1 MLTSIPPEIYQNIF
15 KDLDTDSLYS
25 VILVNRIWCSNA
37 ISILWQ
43 NPLELLYQND
53 DSEYFETDVKSV
65 IKTYISC
72 LPKESKL
79 MLSFTDLCIDLL
91 TSSSSIPTFNYP
103 SFLHTLNYVLLSDS
117 VNRIIK
123 DNANVMMVL
132 ILLCKLFFDQGF
144 NIRSLEF
151 STHMVKDYIG
161 SHLKTIYMN
170 LREIPGADTFL
181 SRIQR
186 LCWRDDAPLHC
197 LSSIAEIAKEIR
209 VLDILLESE
218 YENESGSN
226 ELFTLINAQI
236 NLQQIK
242 IISLKKTTKAISALR
257 SKSNTLRKIFIK
269 GVASF
274 SLDFF
279 YECSNLEE
287 LSLLYN
293 ESHLLT
299 NPQISRQL
307 RTEIQSYIQAGVL
320 DRTQMVPSV
329 QMVTAI
335 RNSMANI
342 RGTTIQV
349 RSNEK
354 QQLNHSS
361 EMNTSLNPNY
371 LNLSKLTVFQVNLDS
386 FQTTE
391 QVIDIIQCNK
401 GGLRELRIQKTAPIS
416 VEHLKKLFLM
426 VINHCPNLIHI
437 TLCIPNI
444 AISEIPNLFK
454 KCLLLE
460 EIYLKAVKTMDI
472 SETLDE
478 MSLDVP
484 INLKSLSLGLY
495 SWKYSFESIKGFLN
509 GCELR
514 VNKKPIRF
522 LYSDNLIKDVIDV
535 LELYESKGILELVEK
550 RLWCA

>member
-1 MLTSIPPEIYQNIF
+1 MSTSIPPEIFQNIF

-43 NPLELLYQND
+43 NPLEILYQND
-53 DSEYFETDVKSV
+53 DSEYFETNVKSV

-79 MLSFTDLCIDLL
+79 MLSFTDLCVDLL
-91 TSSSSIPTFNYP
+91 SASSIPTFNYP

-117 VNRIIK
+117 VNRIVK

-132 ILLCKLFFDQGF
+132 ILLCKLFFDQG
-144 NIRSLEF
+144 IHIKSLEL
-151 STHMVKDYIG
+151 STHMINNYMG

-170 LREIPGADTFL
+170 LREIPGADPFL

-186 LCWRDDAPLHC
+186 L
-197 LSSIAEIAKEIR
+197 SEIAKEIR
-209 VLDILLESE
+209 TLDILLESG
-218 YENESGSN
+218 YENECGSN
-226 ELFTLINAQI
+226 ELFTLINAQV
-236 NLQQIK
+236 NLQQIT
-242 IISLKKTTKAISALR
+242 IISLKKTIKAISALR

-269 GVASF
+269 GIVSF

-307 RTEIQSYIQAGVL
+307 RSELQGYIQAGIL
-320 DRTQMVPSV
+320 DRTQMLPSV
-329 QMVTAI
+329 QMVSAI
-335 RNSMANI
+335 RRTVAS
-342 RGTTIQV
+342 IQETMV
-349 RSNEK
+349 PRVQARTNEK
-354 QQLNHSS
+354 SQSLHSS
-361 EMNTSLNPNY
+361 EMNTPSPPLCSNY
-371 LNLSKLTVFQVNLDS
+371 SNLSKLTVFEINLDS

-401 GGLRELRIQKTAPIS
+401 GGLRELRIRNTASIS
-416 VEHLKKLFLM
+416 VEHLKQLFLI
-426 VINHCPNLIHI
+426 VINHCPNLIHVM
-437 TLCIPNI
+437 LCIPNI

-454 KCLLLE
+454 RCSLLE
-460 EIYLKAVKTMDI
+460 EVYLRAVKTTDI

-478 MSLDVP
+478 MRLDVP
-484 INLKSLSLGLY
+484 IHLKSLSLGLY
-495 SWKYSFESIKGFLN
+495 SWKYSFEAIKGFLN
-509 GCELR
+509 ECELR
-514 VNKKPIRF
+514 VNRKPIRF
-522 LYSDNLIKDVIDV
+522 LYSNNLTKDVIDV
-535 LELYESKGILELVEK
+535 LKLYELKGTLELVEK
-550 RLWCA
+550 RLWSST

>member
-1 MLTSIPPEIYQNIF
+1 MLTSIPAEIYQNIF

-25 VILVNRIWCSNA
+25 AILVNRIWCSNA

-43 NPLELLYQND
+43 NPFEILYQND
-53 DSEYFETDVKSV
+53 DSEYFETDVKSI

-79 MLSFTDLCIDLL
+79 MLSFPDLCIDLL
-91 TSSSSIPTFNYP
+91 TSSIPTFNYP

-117 VNRIIK
+117 VNRTIK

-144 NIRSLEF
+144 HIRSLEF
-151 STHMVKDYIG
+151 STHMIKDY
-161 SHLKTIYMN
+161 M
-170 LREIPGADTFL
+170 
-181 SRIQR
+181 
-186 LCWRDDAPLHC
+186 DDAPLYC

-218 YENESGSN
+218 NENESGSN
-226 ELFTLINAQI
+226 ELFTLINAQD
-236 NLQQIK
+236 NLQQITM
-242 IISLKKTTKAISALR
+242 ISLRKTTKAISALR

-269 GVASF
+269 GITSF

-279 YECSNLEE
+279 NECSNLEE

-299 NPQISRQL
+299 NPQIARQL
-307 RTEIQSYIQAGVL
+307 RTEIQGYIQAGTL

-329 QMVTAI
+329 QMVSAI
-335 RNSMANI
+335 RRTVANI
-342 RGTTIQV
+342 QGTTIPRIQAIT
-349 RSNEK
+349 NEK
-354 QQLNHSS
+354 QQLQHSS
-361 EMNTSLNPNY
+361 EVNIQPFNPNY
-371 LNLSKLTVFQVNLDS
+371 SNLSKLTVFQINLDS

-401 GGLRELRIQKTAPIS
+401 GGLRELRVQKTAPIS
-416 VEHLKKLFLM
+416 VEHLKQLFLM

-454 KCLLLE
+454 KCLSLE
-460 EIYLKAVKTMDI
+460 EVYLRAVKAMDI

-478 MSLDVP
+478 MGFDVP

-495 SWKYSFESIKGFLN
+495 SWKYSLEAIKGFLN

-522 LYSDNLIKDVIDV
+522 LYSNNLTKDVIGV
-535 LELYESKGILELVEK
+535 LEMYESKGILELVEK
-550 RLWCA
+550 KLWYA

>member
-1 MLTSIPPEIYQNIF
+1 MSTSIPPEIFQNIF

-43 NPLELLYQND
+43 NPLEILYQND
-53 DSEYFETDVKSV
+53 DSEYFETNVKSV

-91 TSSSSIPTFNYP
+91 TSSIPTFNYP
-103 SFLHTLNYVLLSDS
+103 SFLLTLNYVLLSDS
-117 VNRIIK
+117 VYRIVI

-132 ILLCKLFFDQGF
+132 ILLCKLFFDKGF
-144 NIRSLEF
+144 HIKSFEL
-151 STHMVKDYIG
+151 STHMINNYMG
-161 SHLKTIYMN
+161 SHFKTIYMN
-170 LREIPGADTFL
+170 LREIPGADNFL

-186 LCWRDDAPLHC
+186 LCWRDDAPLC

-209 VLDILLESE
+209 VLDILLESG
-218 YENESGSN
+218 YENEHSSN
-226 ELFTLINAQI
+226 ELFTLINAQV
-236 NLQQIK
+236 NLQQIT
-242 IISLKKTTKAISALR
+242 ITSLKKTIKAISALR

-269 GVASF
+269 GIVSF

-307 RTEIQSYIQAGVL
+307 RSEIQGYIQTGIM
-320 DRTQMVPSV
+320 DRTQMLPSA
-329 QMVTAI
+329 QMVSAI
-335 RNSMANI
+335 RRTVTS
-342 RGTTIQV
+342 IQETMV
-349 RSNEK
+349 PRIQAKTES
-354 QQLNHSS
+354 LYSS
-361 EMNTSLNPNY
+361 KMNTTTSFGSNY
-371 LNLSKLTVFQVNLDS
+371 SNLSKLTVFEINLDS

-401 GGLRELRIQKTAPIS
+401 GGLRELRVQKTAPIS
-416 VEHLKKLFLM
+416 VDHLKQLFLM
-426 VINHCPNLIHI
+426 VINHCPNLIHV

-444 AISEIPNLFK
+444 AISEISNLFK
-454 KCLLLE
+454 RCLLLE
-460 EIYLKAVKTMDI
+460 EVYLRAIKTMDI
-472 SETLDE
+472 SKILDE
-478 MSLDVP
+478 MKLEVP
-484 INLKSLSLGLY
+484 IHLKSLSLGLY
-495 SWKYSFESIKGFLN
+495 SWKYSFEAINGFLN
-509 GCELR
+509 ECELR

-522 LYSDNLIKDVIDV
+522 LYSNNLTKDVIDV
-535 LELYESKGILELVEK
+535 LKFYELKGTLDLVEK
-550 RLWCA
+550 KLWST